1 MWGSRSNLIYSLP
14 SLNIFFFFYL
24 ETKIW
29 DIGYT
34 CATLLGI
41 FMVVCWNVCQL
52 PQRCQCTVCVGGV
65 GRAFPPFRFSIL
77 TWWKYY
83 FTTFYFFSS
92 VCLASNGLLGREF
105 AVWCAWPTRSLPV
118 GSWRWRR
125 FDVQV
130 SGKGCLLLLLW
141 HSTSVTSC
149 LSIYVAHYSCQ
160 PTHHHHHPHP
170 RTPTLVRWNETCST
184 AVLHIQLHCIA
195 LPLFCQGWCIW
206 IYILYI
212 IGAGS
217 SMNVFYHLFLS
228 LTCLFSFHTCKPHV
242 FGYRSFCTRI
252 LPSMFPCVPSNL
264 FPFSIFPFSFSFS
277 FIFLFTGRFFA
288 CISSSIYS
296 SVVIQAIRHAS
307 RHLLFI
313 WCIHEK
319 RC

>member
-1 MWGSRSNLIYSLP
+1 M
-14 SLNIFFFFYL
+14 
-24 ETKIW
+24 
-29 DIGYT
+29 
-34 CATLLGI
+34 
-41 FMVVCWNVCQL
+41 CQL
-52 PQRCQCTVCVGGV
+52 PQRCQCTVCMGGV

-77 TWWKYY
+77 MWWKYY

-118 GSWRWRR
+118 GSWRWWR

-206 IYILYI
+206 IYIIYYRGWELYECI
-212 IGAGS
+212 LS
-217 SMNVFYHLFLS
+217 S
-228 LTCLFSFHTCKPHV
+228 
-242 FGYRSFCTRI
+242 
-252 LPSMFPCVPSNL
+252 
-264 FPFSIFPFSFSFS
+264 FPFNYLLV
-277 FIFLFTGRFFA
+277 FISYLQTPCFRLP
-288 CISSSIYS
+288 IILYPYPPIHV
-296 SVVIQAIRHAS
+296 SVRS
-307 RHLLFI
+307 L
-313 WCIHEK
+313 
-319 RC
+319 